1 MVREAPGIPGG
12 DDRKMLDFETL
23 TWVPLDRRLID
34 LDLLSA
40 PERAW
45 VDTYH
50 AGVLAKI
57 GPKVDGA
64 VLAWL
69 TAACAPL

>member
-1 MVREAPGIPGG
+1 MIDPVSTL
-12 DDRKMLDFETL
+12 MLGRWILGKRVER

-34 LDLLSA
+34 PDLLSA